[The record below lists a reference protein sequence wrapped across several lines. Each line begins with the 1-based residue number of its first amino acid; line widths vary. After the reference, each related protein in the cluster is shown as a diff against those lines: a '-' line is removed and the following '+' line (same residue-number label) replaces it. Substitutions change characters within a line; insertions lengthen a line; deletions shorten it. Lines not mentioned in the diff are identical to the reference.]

1 MQRPRPFLRLAL
13 EWLIGG
19 GALLAIVGL
28 AVGYLGDEQE
38 RGAAFRTEMCKHA
51 HEVMLDD
58 QLNGALTDSERRAF
72 LTAQLRASLKCAK
85 EAGL

>member
-1 MQRPRPFLRLAL
+1 MAL

-38 RGAAFRTEMCKHA
+38 RGATFRAEMCKRA
-51 HEVMLDD
+51 HEAMLDD
-58 QLNGALTDSERRAF
+58 QLNRALTEAEQRAF
-72 LTAQLRASLKCAK
+72 LTAQLRVSIKCAR